1 MAETSYLIL
10 YNDCL
15 NHYVD
20 VMQQLFEHVDPYCS
34 ENQLREFHSKAVS
47 GANTK
52 VIIDIN

>member
-20 VMQQLFEHVDPYCS
+20 VMQQLFEHVNPYCS